1 MKKKQI
7 KYLIKVLD
15 KVQKLNN
22 KSFDELM
29 VENDGGHNKA
39 SNRNSRIDDHL
50 DDVISVLSDALDDMK
65 AAKQDASWL

>member
-22 KSFDELM
+22 KTFDEM
-29 VENDGGHNKA
+29 VINNEDTSSPA
-39 SNRNSRIDDHL
+39 ARRNGRIDDHL